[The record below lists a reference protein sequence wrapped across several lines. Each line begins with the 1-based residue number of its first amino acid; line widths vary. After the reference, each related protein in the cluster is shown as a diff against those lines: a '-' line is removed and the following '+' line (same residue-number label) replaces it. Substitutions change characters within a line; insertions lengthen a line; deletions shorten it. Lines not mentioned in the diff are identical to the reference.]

1 MDFNWLYNLTFSF
14 VTSLRTN
21 FIEISLPH
29 TLSNALNVERLNGLG
44 FTDGSDGVRFV
55 YYFFQIETKNMQKE
69 TRTCKK
75 NLKVFFVIFLT

>member
-1 MDFNWLYNLTFSF
+1 MLMDFNWLYNLTFSF

-21 FIEISLPH
+21 FIEISLRH

-55 YYFFQIETKNMQKE
+55 HYFFRLKL
-69 TRTCKK
+69 RTCKK
-75 NLKVFFVIFLT
+75 NLEHA